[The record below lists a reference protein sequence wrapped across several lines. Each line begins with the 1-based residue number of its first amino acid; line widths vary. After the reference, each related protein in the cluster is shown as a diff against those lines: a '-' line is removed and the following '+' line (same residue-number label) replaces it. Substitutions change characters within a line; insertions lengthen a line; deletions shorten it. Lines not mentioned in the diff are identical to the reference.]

1 MSATGAAGVPGEAW
15 RAVSLDGKVALITG
29 AARGQGAAEARLFA
43 ARGARVVLTDVLE
56 DEGRAVAAEIGDA
69 ARFVAH
75 DVSTPDGWSAAVGTA
90 TGTFGGLDVLVN
102 NAAVFTV
109 TPIEDETL
117 EGFERLLRTNLSGT
131 FLGIKAAL
139 GPMRERGGGSIVNV
153 SSLAGM
159 TGYPGMAGYGSSKW
173 GVRGL
178 TKVAAVELG
187 RHGIRV
193 NSVHPGVIDTPM
205 IAGFGAPPAGVPG
218 AYPAA
223 PLGRVG
229 APEEVAELVA
239 FLASDAASYLSGAEL
254 TVDGGGLA
262 GRPPGT

>member
-1 MSATGAAGVPGEAW
+1 VSAGTPVPGDAW
-15 RAVSLDGKVALITG
+15 RTVALDGKVALITG

-56 DEGRAVAAEIGDA
+56 DQGRVVAGEIGDA
-69 ARFVAH
+69 ARFVRH
-75 DVSTPDGWSAAVGTA
+75 DVSSPDGWAEAVGVA
-90 TGTFGGLDVLVN
+90 TGAFGGLDVLVN
-102 NAAVFTV
+102 NAAVFAV
-109 TPIEDETL
+109 TPIEQESL
-117 EGFERLLRTNLSGT
+117 EGFERLLHVNLSGT

-159 TGYPGMAGYGSSKW
+159 TGYHGMAAYGSSKW
-173 GVRGL
+173 AVRGL

-205 IAGFGAPPAGVPG
+205 IAGFGAAPAGVPG
-218 AYPAA
+218 GHPTA

-239 FLASDAASYLSGAEL
+239 FLASDAASFLSGAEL

-262 GRPPGT
+262 GRPAGT